1 MGDKVKI
8 LLVED
13 EFILATELSNTLTN
27 EGYQV
32 VAAVD
37 NGHDAVDFFTDN
49 EVDLV
54 LCDINIYG
62 EWDGIET
69 AKRLQEVK
77 PVPLIYLTA
86 LADSDTLERAKNTF
100 PAAYIHKPYNLTNL
114 RVAIELAI
122 NNFAIKLN
130 PNLKVVKEKKTKEKI
145 SGKEN
150 ILQVNN
156 NIFIKQNYQF
166 VKFPLNDIL
175 YMQADNI
182 YTNIYTSAKKYV
194 LRESMKNVLERLEMD
209 SLVRVH
215 RSYSVNMDKIDSFNE
230 HDITIGE
237 KEIPLGRSYKDDFMK
252 YFMFR

>member
-1 MGDKVKI
+1 MGDKIKI

-32 VAAVD
+32 SAVVD
-37 NGHDAVDFFTDN
+37 NGKDALTYFKNND
-49 EVDLV
+49 VDLV

-69 AKRLQEVK
+69 AGKLLEVK

-130 PNLKVVKEKKTKEKI
+130 PKLKVIEHTNTKEK
-145 SGKEN
+145 SSNKEN

-166 VKFPLNDIL
+166 VKFPLDEIL
-175 YMQADNI
+175 YMEADNI

-194 LRESMKNVLERLEMD
+194 LRESMKNVLERLD
-209 SLVRVH
+209 LDTIVRVH
-215 RSYSVNMDKIDSFNE
+215 RSYSVNIDKIDSFNE
-230 HDITIGE
+230 HDIIIGK